1 MLNEADI
8 WPIIQYLAAVV
19 YGIVWILPCKPAEAS
34 WPDWNSTKNISWY
47 IIYHLNTYFS
57 AYCLNLS
64 EGHGFALKH
73 YYIKNSYQIEK
84 IRKKKEEG

>member
-1 MLNEADI
+1 M
-8 WPIIQYLAAVV
+8 
-19 YGIVWILPCKPAEAS
+19 
-34 WPDWNSTKNISWY
+34 SWY
-47 IIYHLNTYFS
+47 ILYHLNTCFS

-84 IRKKKEEG
+84 KRYERRKKKEEG